1 MTTVV
6 VEEPVATGERPGRLL
21 VVTGPGGVGKGTAV
35 AELAGRH
42 PELEVSV
49 SATTRPPRS
58 GERDGVHYHFLDDAD
73 FRARAAA
80 GEFLEWA
87 EFNGRCYGTL
97 RAPVDAACA
106 HGRTVLLEIEVQG
119 ARQVRHRD
127 PRAVL
132 VFIAPPSR
140 DELAARLRARGEPPD
155 AIARRLDIA
164 DWELSQA
171 DDFDHVVVNDALDKC
186 VAELERI
193 LALHTPSV

>member
-1 MTTVV
+1 MTTVAD
-6 VEEPVATGERPGRLL
+6 EPSTTGNRPGRLV

-35 AELAGRH
+35 AELARRR
-42 PELEVSV
+42 PDLEVSV
-49 SATTRPPRS
+49 SATTRPPRP
-58 GERDGVHYHFLDDAD
+58 GEMDGVHYHFLDDAD

-97 RAPVDAACA
+97 RAPVEAACA
-106 HGRTVLLEIEVQG
+106 RGRLVLLEIEVQG
-119 ARQVRHRD
+119 ARQVRQRD

-132 VFIAPPSR
+132 VFVAPPSR
-140 DELAARLRARGEPPD
+140 DELAARLRARGDLPD
-155 AIARRLDIA
+155 AVDRRLAIA

-171 DDFDHVVVNDALDKC
+171 DDFDHIVVNDDLDKC

>member
-1 MTTVV
+1 MTAAA
-6 VEEPVATGERPGRLL
+6 EEPAAPGEQRGRLL

-35 AELAGRH
+35 AELARRR
-42 PELEVSV
+42 PDLEVSV
-49 SATTRPPRS
+49 SATTRPARP
-58 GERDGVHYHFLDDAD
+58 GEIDGVHYHFLTDAD

-106 HGRTVLLEIEVQG
+106 RGRVVLLEIEVQG
-119 ARQVRHRD
+119 ARQVRERD

-132 VFIAPPSR
+132 VFVAPPSR
-140 DELAARLRARGEPPD
+140 DELAARLRARGEPPE
-155 AIARRLDIA
+155 AIARRLAIA

-171 DDFDHVVVNDALDKC
+171 DDFDHIVVNDDLDKC
-186 VAELERI
+186 VGELERI

>member
-1 MTTVV
+1 MAD
-6 VEEPVATGERPGRLL
+6 EPSPTGDRPGRLV

-35 AELAGRH
+35 AELARRR
-42 PELEVSV
+42 PDLEVSV
-49 SATTRPPRS
+49 SATTRPPRP
-58 GERDGVHYHFLDDAD
+58 GEVDGVHYHFLDDAD

-106 HGRTVLLEIEVQG
+106 QGRLVLLEIEVQG
-119 ARQVRHRD
+119 AHQVRQRD

-132 VFIAPPSR
+132 VFVAPPSR
-140 DELAARLRARGEPPD
+140 DELAARLRARGEEPA
-155 AIARRLDIA
+155 AIDRRLAIA

-171 DDFDHVVVNDALDKC
+171 DGFDHLVVNDDLDKC